1 METSRNLT
9 ERESLLVRYALK
21 GGAAFCQNNVDV
33 KLFCM
38 PLFDLSG
45 KRCGTEEIVA
55 VFDGESEAKTVT
67 EKIVSKQ
74 YIFQITEKLT
84 LKMEVY
90 P

>member
-9 ERESLLVRYALK
+9 ERESLLLRYALK
-21 GGAAFCQNNVDV
+21 GGAAFCQNKVDV

-38 PLFDLSG
+38 PIFDLAG

-55 VFDGESEAKTVT
+55 VFGGESAEAKTVT

-74 YIFQITEKLT
+74 YIF
-84 LKMEVY
+84 
-90 P
+90 

>member
-38 PLFDLSG
+38 PLFDWAG
-45 KRCGTEEIVA
+45 KRCGTEEIIA
-55 VFDGESEAKTVT
+55 VFVSEGEANTVT
-67 EKIVSKQ
+67 EKIVSRRK
-74 YIFQITEKLT
+74 
-84 LKMEVY
+84 
-90 P
+90 